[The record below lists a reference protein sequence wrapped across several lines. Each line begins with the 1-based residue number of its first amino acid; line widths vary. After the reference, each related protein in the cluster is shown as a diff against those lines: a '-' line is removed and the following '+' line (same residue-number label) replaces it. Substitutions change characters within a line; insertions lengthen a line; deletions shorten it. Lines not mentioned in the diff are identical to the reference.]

1 MDRNLGSVARAVYC
15 STICHVL
22 LFLRV
27 YLQIFPSV
35 LALPPPP
42 PPSAVPRLLME
53 AALVEAAARL
63 RVSQPDLTALQLHTL
78 IVEQTEFASATLSE
92 VKKASSKASKQL
104 AKMPA
109 ETPTPAPALPARSA
123 RSANDPHDLAGVF
136 KGYGAAMRRHKRLDV
151 SRGLAALK
159 TALQHCERTQPQ
171 DSLIRAALLDK
182 MSMYQWMLDDKASE
196 LHTHGDGSDDSD
208 SDASSSPTSS
218 DSSISWLCRLLPHP
232 AFTLRSGHPGHVYV
246 PRRRVGI
253 H

>member
-1 MDRNLGSVARAVYC
+1 M
-15 STICHVL
+15 
-22 LFLRV
+22 
-27 YLQIFPSV
+27 FPPNS
-35 LALPPPP
+35 
-42 PPSAVPRLLME
+42 SHMME

-218 DSSISWLCRLLPHP
+218 DSSISWLSPAATSCFHATIRASRACLRSAPQSGHSLIRGHGKRG
-232 AFTLRSGHPGHVYV
+232 AFTTPGARCLASR
-246 PRRRVGI
+246 PFCWRRTASFI
-253 H
+253 